1 MINNDVLRSLRYS
14 LKINDNEMLKVFR
27 EADYEVVLADLQAW
41 LLPEEDEAQ
50 VHCSDEVLAHFLD
63 GLVFYKRGKNPNLPA
78 QPVQWPINNNIIL
91 KKLRVAFELKDAD
104 LHDILQAIFL

>member
-14 LKINDNEMLKVFR
+14 LKINDTEMLKVFR

-50 VHCSDEVLAHFLD
+50 VLARRCVAGVCRMDE
-63 GLVFYKRGKNPNLPA
+63 RLPA
-78 QPVQWPINNNIIL
+78 MAG
-91 KKLRVAFELKDAD
+91 R
-104 LHDILQAIFL
+104 